1 MKKTKIIAT
10 IGPASS
16 DRGRISKMISSGMNI
31 ARINMSHTS
40 KEDVKRIIDCIREE
54 SRFLDINVSI
64 LMDLCGPKIR
74 VGFPM
79 KDKEFTFKEGQR
91 ITIGAGDVDIPLNQ
105 SIEFTDMPDNSII
118 KIDDGK
124 YSFTIN
130 SFNDGVL
137 EVISNESGK
146 VMNGKGVN
154 FPGIPLKIPAV
165 TDKDLIDLELALDLD
180 IDWIALSFIRDV
192 SDINKVKDFF
202 IRKGKSIPII
212 SKIEKPE
219 AIDNL
224 DDIIDCVDGV
234 LVARGDLGVEMSIKT
249 LPILQK
255 KIVNKCLFYR
265 KPVIIATQMLE
276 TMIHNPTPTRAE
288 VNDIANAIYDGA
300 DAVMLSGET
309 AIGNFPIE
317 SIEMMDSIAK
327 STEQDFD
334 ESNFSRYIHEHTIV
348 KNDNRSAICHAA
360 MTISNQMDVKG
371 IVIMTESG
379 TTAIKMAQYRPD
391 AIIFGMSPHIKICQ
405 KLALIWGVIPIHVE
419 EYKSTD
425 EMISEATKVL
435 KDKSYVLPGDIFLIT
450 AGVPVGISGTTDMVK
465 IHIAN

>member
-1 MKKTKIIAT
+1 
-10 IGPASS
+10 
-16 DRGRISKMISSGMNI
+16 
-31 ARINMSHTS
+31 
-40 KEDVKRIIDCIREE
+40 
-54 SRFLDINVSI
+54 
-64 LMDLCGPKIR
+64 MDLCGPKIR
-74 VGFPM
+74 VRFPI
-79 KDKEFTFKEGQR
+79 KDKEFNFKEGQC
-91 ITIGAGDVDIPLNQ
+91 ITIGSGDVDIPLNQ
-105 SIEFTDMPDNSII
+105 ALDFKEIPDNSVI

-124 YSFTIN
+124 YTFKIN
-130 SFNDGVL
+130 SFNDGIL
-137 EVISNESGK
+137 EVESNNSGRIT
-146 VMNGKGVN
+146 NGKGVN
-154 FPGIPLKIPAV
+154 FPGIFLKISSV
-165 TDKDLIDLELALDLD
+165 TEKDLIDLELALDLD

-219 AIDNL
+219 ALDNL

-234 LVARGDLGVEMSIKT
+234 LVARGDLGVEMSINT

-276 TMIHNPTPTRAE
+276 TMIHNTTPTRAE

-309 AIGNFPIE
+309 AVGKHPIE
-317 SIEMMDSIAK
+317 SIEIMNSIAE
-327 STEQDFD
+327 SIEQDID
-334 ESNFSRYIHEHTIV
+334 ESNFSRYIHEHTV
-348 KNDNRSAICHAA
+348 DKNDNRSAICHAA

-391 AIIFGMSPHIKICQ
+391 SIIFGMSPHIEICQ

-419 EYKSTD
+419 NYNSTD
-425 EMISEATKVL
+425 EMISEATKIL
-435 KDKSYVLPGDIFLIT
+435 KDKSYILPGDIFLIT